1 VDEVLPLMA
10 EGKVLPYLD
19 IPFQHGSP
27 RVLKLMRRP
36 AHAENTLERIRRWR
50 RIVPQLA
57 LRSTFIVG
65 FPGETDDDFQQ
76 LLDWLDE
83 AQLDR
88 VGCFKYSP
96 VEGAAANEL
105 PDRVPE
111 EVKEERWHRF
121 MRKQQV
127 ISAARLQARVGTDM
141 KVLVDRIESRT
152 AIARSAAD
160 APEIDGTV
168 RITGKGVNK
177 LRPGEFAEVT
187 ATAATAYDLKARLR

>member
-1 VDEVLPLMA
+1 VDEVIPLMA

-27 RVLKLMRRP
+27 RVLKLMKRP
-36 AHAENTLERIRRWR
+36 AHAENALERIRRWR
-50 RIVPQLA
+50 EICPDIT

-65 FPGETDDDFQQ
+65 FPGETGDDFQL
-76 LLDWLDE
+76 LLDWLEE

-96 VEGAAANEL
+96 VEGAAANAL
-105 PDRVPE
+105 PDPVPE
-111 EVKEERWHRF
+111 AVKQERYERF
-121 MRKQQV
+121 MELAGR
-127 ISAARLQARVGTDM
+127 ISAEKLAAKVGRRMRVLADVVGD
-141 KVLVDRIESRT
+141 DG

-168 RITGKGVNK
+168 KIFKPGKLKAGDWADVIITG
-177 LRPGEFAEVT
+177 ADD
-187 ATAATAYDLKARLR
+187 YDLTARLAR